1 MGEKRFLNHLE
12 ELKELI
18 YFLVITLFAII
29 ARISAKDYI
38 SVDANIFLLP
48 WYDEIKAG
56 GGIIALK
63 NQIGD
68 YEFGNM
74 GAVRRYVYIF
84 CNSCLVPSV

>member
-1 MGEKRFLNHLE
+1 MGMGEKRFLNHLE

-48 WYDEIKAG
+48 WYDEI
-56 GGIIALK
+56 
-63 NQIGD
+63 
-68 YEFGNM
+68 
-74 GAVRRYVYIF
+74 
-84 CNSCLVPSV
+84 